1 MLSYQY
7 GPTLIKNA
15 FSTLL
20 SQLKAKGGQTQYYV
34 VVANNILGECTFI
47 LLEED
52 VFLVSDEVAQYQA
65 LSIIT
70 CCLYYRLLA
79 SKTVQAVAVFN
90 HNPCWITELDP

>member
-7 GPTLIKNA
+7 GPTFLKNA

-34 VVANNILGECTFI
+34 VANNILGECTFI

-52 VFLVSDEVAQYQA
+52 VFFSLRRGCSISSTVHHHLLFILQA
-65 LSIIT
+65 T
-70 CCLYYRLLA
+70 G
-79 SKTVQAVAVFN
+79 Q
-90 HNPCWITELDP
+90 